1 MLSFF
6 FLTAFV
12 AVLVAAVVVATVA
25 VATLAAVTVWADA
38 GGAEKAPTEAVSATP
53 PRETR
58 ARRDRLTGVLD
69 RISPTVFHLRLP
81 G

>member
-1 MLSFF
+1 MV
-6 FLTAFV
+6 V
-12 AVLVAAVVVATVA
+12 AVVATVA
-25 VATLAAVTVWADA
+25 VAAFAAVTVWADA
-38 GGAEKAPTEAVSATP
+38 GCAEKAPTEAVSATP